1 VLTWIQ
7 EESVGVG
14 QALDPNAT
22 DDPSKAISYTTKW
35 GVPTPFVAPQFNG
48 TFWFWELAPQGDW
61 VPQFGEATSLRGS
74 QALAVWNAHKQS
86 ILYGP
91 YIRNP
96 PYVFQAGLATSPPAP
111 TPSPAPTPAPQ
122 PAPTPA
128 PAGVAKSATSDF
140 WKPTLTIGAIIAGIA
155 ALAWY
160 AT

>member
-1 VLTWIQ
+1 VLNWID
-7 EESVGVG
+7 ESVGLG
-14 QALDPNAT
+14 QALDPNTT
-22 DDPSKAISYTTKW
+22 DDPAKVTLYTSKW
-35 GVPTPFVAPQFNG
+35 GVPTPYVAPQFNG
-48 TFWFWELAPQGDW
+48 SFWFWELAPQGDW
-61 VPQFGEATSLRGS
+61 VPQFGEATSLRGA

-96 PYVFQAGLATSPPAP
+96 PYVFQAGLAPSPPAP
-111 TPSPAPTPAPQ
+111 APSPTPTPQ
-122 PAPTPA
+122 PAPTSAPSPA
-128 PAGVAKSATSDF
+128 VAKAATSDF